1 MTTAPLDYT
10 AERREDGTLVYHR
23 TVPVAP
29 APPDAIPDTIEPV
42 RAVVKTTVAKCR
54 CCGLSVLLAECVDGI
69 GKECRA

>member
-10 AERREDGTLVYHR
+10 AERIDGKLVYHR
-23 TVPVAP
+23 TAPVAP
-29 APPDAIPDTIEPV
+29 SAPIAEGDAPEPV